1 MPTVL
6 VVDDSAVDRRLVGGL
21 LSRSPGL
28 TVEFAANGEEA
39 LQKIDAAAP
48 ALVVTDLI
56 MPGMN
61 GLDLVS
67 SIHRQYPR
75 VPIILM
81 TGKGSEE
88 IAVEALHAGA
98 TSYVPKSALHQ
109 LLQETVL
116 DVLAVSRD
124 KRSQEQL
131 LGCLKHG
138 DFTFALS
145 NDPTLI
151 PSLIDYVQTLL
162 RSIGLCDESD
172 LIRICIALEESLRN
186 GMYHGNLELTS
197 EQREGD
203 SDAYQAL
210 LAERT
215 TTAPYAN
222 RRLTVNVR
230 VASDQAQFVVRDEGR
245 GFDPT
250 KLPDPTDPENI
261 EKVSGRGLLL
271 MKTFMDEVR
280 FNAEGN
286 EVTMIKRSSHS
297 QPVAQAESAD
307 APTGG

>member
-21 LSRSPGL
+21 LSRSAGL
-28 TVEFAANGEEA
+28 MVEYASNGEEA
-39 LQKIDAAAP
+39 LEKIAAAAP
-48 ALVVTDLI
+48 TLVVTDLV

-67 SIHRQYPR
+67 AIHRQYPR
-75 VPIILM
+75 IPIILM

-98 TSYVPKSALHQ
+98 SSYVPKNALHQ

-116 DVLAVSRD
+116 DVLSMVRD

-138 DFTFALS
+138 DFTFALG
-145 NDPTLI
+145 NDPSLI

-162 RSIGLCDESD
+162 RSISLCDESD
-172 LIRICIALEESLRN
+172 VIRICIALEEALRN
-186 GMYHGNLELTS
+186 GMYHGNLEVTS

-203 SDAYQAL
+203 PDAYQAL
-210 LAERT
+210 VAERSA
-215 TTAPYAN
+215 TAPYAG
-222 RRLTVNVR
+222 RKLVVTITV
-230 VASDQAQFVVRDEGR
+230 AAAGAQFVVRDEGR
-245 GFDPT
+245 GFDPS
-250 KLPDPTDPENI
+250 KLPDPTDPENL

-271 MKTFMDEVR
+271 MRTFMDEVL
-280 FNAEGN
+280 FNTAGN
-286 EVTMIKRSSHS
+286 EVTMIKRSSLGAAV
-297 QPVAQAESAD
+297 P
-307 APTGG
+307 G

>member
-1 MPTVL
+1 MPTIL

-28 TVEFAANGEEA
+28 VVEFATSGDEA
-39 LQKIDAAAP
+39 LEKIAASSP
-48 ALVVTDLI
+48 ALVLTDLV
-56 MPGMN
+56 MPGMS

-67 SIHRQYPR
+67 KIHNQYPR
-75 VPIILM
+75 LPIILM

-88 IAVEALHAGA
+88 IAVDALRAGA
-98 TSYVPKSALHQ
+98 TSYVPKSSLHA
-109 LLQETVL
+109 LLQETVS
-116 DVLAVSRD
+116 DVLAMVRD

-131 LGCLKHG
+131 LGCLKFG
-138 DFTFALS
+138 NFTFSLG
-145 NDPTLI
+145 NDPSLI

-172 LIRICIALEESLRN
+172 GVRICIALEEALRN

-203 SDAYQAL
+203 PDIYQAL

-215 TTAPYAN
+215 NTPPYSD
-222 RRLTVNVR
+222 RQLIVTIK
-230 VASDQAQFVVRDEGR
+230 VAASEAQFVVRDQGR

-250 KLPDPTDPENI
+250 KLPDPTDPENL

-280 FNAEGN
+280 FNDEGN
-286 EVTMIKRSSHS
+286 EVTMIKRCSLPATVP
-297 QPVAQAESAD
+297 QPEAAD